1 MHGTCFKSQA
11 VPCARSCFEMWGENE
26 AWPLGLDTEIGYFTC
41 LEASA
46 CIFSPGRDKLA
57 RDFISGVNCD
67 WQMPVFI

>member
-1 MHGTCFKSQA
+1 
-11 VPCARSCFEMWGENE
+11 MWGENE